1 VRQTRYGDVAV
12 TLADSVATVEIQ
24 RPPNNLLDIDLLQ
37 ALATA
42 FETLDNEAECRA
54 IVLASVG
61 KHFCAGAHFQ
71 YLKGQAEQQTW
82 SVETGNPLYAEV
94 ARLHA
99 CRKPVVGA
107 IQGAAIGGGL
117 GLALV
122 PDFRVLCPETS
133 FSANFVKL
141 GFHPGSALTYLLPRV
156 IGQQRTAL
164 LCHTG
169 RRIDGEE
176 AFAWGLGEV
185 LTEQS
190 QVRTAALE
198 LAREIAAN
206 APLAVQAV
214 RATMREGLVAGVK
227 AATAHEY
234 SEQHWLRR
242 TKDHQEGLRAAA
254 ERRPGRFVGQ

>member
-1 VRQTRYGDVAV
+1 MQPRYGDVAV

-24 RPPNNLLDIDLLQ
+24 RPPNNLLDIDLVR

-42 FETLDNEAECRA
+42 FETLDNEAECHA
-54 IVLASVG
+54 IVLASAG
-61 KHFCAGAHFQ
+61 THFCAGAHFQ
-71 YLKGQAEQQTW
+71 YLQGQAERQTW
-82 SVETGNPLYAEV
+82 SVEAGNPLYAEAV
-94 ARLHA
+94 RLHA

-107 IQGAAIGGGL
+107 IQGATIGGGF

-122 PDFRVLCPETS
+122 PDFRVLCPETF

-141 GFHPGSALTYLLPRV
+141 GFHPGSGLTYLLPRL
-156 IGQQRTAL
+156 IGQQRATL
-164 LCHTG
+164 LCYTG
-169 RRIDGEE
+169 RQIGGEE

-190 QVRTAALE
+190 NVRPAALE

-206 APLAVQAV
+206 APLAVQSV
-214 RATMREGLVAGVK
+214 RATMREGLVAEVK

-234 SEQHWLRR
+234 REQHWLRR
-242 TKDHQEGLRAAA
+242 TADHQEGIRAVA